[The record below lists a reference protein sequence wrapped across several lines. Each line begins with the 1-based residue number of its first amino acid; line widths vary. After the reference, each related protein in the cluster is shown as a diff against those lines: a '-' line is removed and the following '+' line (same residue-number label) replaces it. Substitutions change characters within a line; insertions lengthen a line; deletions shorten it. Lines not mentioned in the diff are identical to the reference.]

1 MQLCESNIIHD
12 DDLGI
17 KLYDLDGL
25 TIAETTKVMIT
36 FGTVSLTTSGIAGG
50 GGKGGTCPGQG
61 SNFVGQGAL
70 QFLPWKSFGSCG
82 HHGNSNDYSGAPRQ
96 IKKF

>member
-1 MQLCESNIIHD
+1 MQLWESNIISD

-50 GGKGGTCPGQG
+50 GGAGQG
-61 SNFVGQGAL
+61 GHVPRTGVEFRWSGCTAILAL
-70 QFLPWKSFGSCG
+70 EILWFMR
-82 HHGNSNDYSGAPRQ
+82 APRQ
-96 IKKF
+96 FQ